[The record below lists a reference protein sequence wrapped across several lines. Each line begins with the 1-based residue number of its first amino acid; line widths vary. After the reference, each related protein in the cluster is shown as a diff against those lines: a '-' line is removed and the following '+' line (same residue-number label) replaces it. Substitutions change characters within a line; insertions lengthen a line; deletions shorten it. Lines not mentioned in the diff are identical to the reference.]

1 MKITKMILTA
11 IVMLGIVVLFNP
23 ISAQTTGHGVNFV
36 DLNGDGYNDNAPD
49 HDGDGIPNGMDDD
62 YTSRHGGR
70 GFVDAD
76 GDGINDLIQN
86 YDQTKLQN
94 RNRHGENTGDGIP
107 NGMDSDFVKGSGSG
121 NGLQNNGAQMGGHGS
136 RDGTGNRHGSGKR

>member
-76 GDGINDLIQN
+76 GDGINDN
-86 YDQTKLQN
+86 D
-94 RNRHGENTGDGIP
+94 RARDADGDGIP